1 MTMLENYIKVA
12 WRNLKKHRV
21 YSLINIS
28 GLALG
33 MACGLFIILYIFEET
48 GYDKWWDDSDRIY
61 RVYIDGN
68 FLGQE
73 INSPTTPS
81 EMAHVLRT
89 EFDEV
94 ESATRFRPIRQEIMF
109 QHDDLKIYVA
119 DVAYADSN
127 FFDVFSIPLIQGH
140 PKEVLSHRGTCVI
153 SQRIAKAFFGNEDPI
168 GQYLNYD
175 DRWDYRVAGVM
186 APMPGNAHF
195 SYDVL
200 MTSNELRG
208 NWIENGHCTYFKLTE
223 SGDPDQVINKIN
235 HYAYAELK
243 DALVDQLN
251 LTPEEFIQQGNSYE
265 YGYQNIERIH
275 LHSNLQFELKPNS
288 NVEYL
293 YILAVIGIL
302 VLIIAGINFTNLVT
316 ARSSSRSKEVGVRK
330 VVGAHRPLIVRQFL
344 TEAIIQSVIALVIAL
359 MLLELALPSLNR
371 IIGSQG
377 LELFGSGYGWVAVV
391 FVFLALMVGV
401 FSGSYPALYLSS
413 FDPSQII
420 KGQFKSGKRGLLTR
434 RVLVIIQFSISLSLI
449 IGLSVMFRQ
458 LKYMQKKDLG
468 FQPEQVIVVP
478 IQTDFVTENFHDI
491 KDGML
496 ESVPGIESISRG
508 SHIPGVM
515 EMVQGIFKVGN
526 SELTY
531 PMWFMGVDDDF
542 LETMEI
548 ELLLGEEPTL
558 STAKLGG
565 VVINQK
571 AVEFLG
577 LEDPLGTEINYSN
590 KYIDERMQVLGII
603 ENFHTDGFDQEIKP
617 MILYYDP
624 MTWFT
629 VIRIDPSQWDESI
642 AGIEKYWNKIEPS
655 HPFRYTL
662 LRDDFAEMYA
672 EEKRLSQL
680 FLIFTIMSIW
690 IACMGLFGLA
700 LYNSE
705 LRTKEIG
712 IRRALGATTGQT
724 WLLLTKE
731 FGYLT
736 GISILIS
743 WPISYFAMNLWL
755 QSFVYHI
762 EIPWWVFISSSVIAL
777 AIALITVSIQTLR
790 TSFATPVQ
798 SLRYE

>member
-1 MTMLENYIKVA
+1 MLENYIKVA
-12 WRNLKKHRV
+12 WRNLKKHRA

-33 MACGLFIILYIFEET
+33 MACGLFIILYILEET
-48 GYDKWWDDSDRIY
+48 SYDKWWDDSDRIY

-89 EFDEV
+89 QFDQV
-94 ESATRFRPIRQEIMF
+94 EAATRFRPIRQEIMF
-109 QHDDLKIYVA
+109 QHDDLQVYVE
-119 DVAYADSN
+119 DVAYADSH
-127 FFDVFSIPLIQGH
+127 FFDVFSIPIVQGQ
-140 PKEVLSHRGTCVI
+140 KDKVLLEKGTCVI
-153 SQRIAKAFFGNEDPI
+153 SQRIAQAFFGNEDPI

-175 DRWDYRVAGVM
+175 DRWDYVVTGVM

-200 MTSNELRG
+200 MASNEIRE

-223 SGDPDQVINKIN
+223 DGDPDDVINKIN
-235 HYAYAELK
+235 HFAYYKLK
-243 DALVDQLN
+243 TALQDQLN
-251 LTPEEFIQQGNSYE
+251 LTPEEFIQQGNQYE
-265 YGYQNIERIH
+265 YGYQNVEQIH
-275 LHSNLQFELKPNS
+275 LHSNLQFELQPNS
-288 NVEYL
+288 KVEYL
-293 YILAVIGIL
+293 YILGVIGIL

-316 ARSSSRSKEVGVRK
+316 ARAASRSKEVGVRK
-330 VVGAHRPLIVRQFL
+330 VVGAYKHLIVRQFL
-344 TEAIIQSVIALVIAL
+344 TEAIIQTTLALVIAL

-371 IIGSQG
+371 IMGSSG
-377 LELFGSGYGWVAVV
+377 LELFGAGYGWLAGLFVV
-391 FVFLALMVGV
+391 LAFLVGI

-413 FDPSQII
+413 FDPSKII
-420 KGQFKSGKRGLLTR
+420 RGQFRSGKRGLLTR
-434 RVLVIIQFSISLSLI
+434 RVLVIVQFSISLSLI
-449 IGLSVMFRQ
+449 IGLSIMFKQ
-458 LKYMQKKDLG
+458 LKYMQRKDLG

-478 IQTDFVTENFHDI
+478 IQTDHVTENFHEI
-491 KDGML
+491 KKGMMA
-496 ESVPGIESISRG
+496 SIPGIESMSRG

-515 EMVQGIFKVGN
+515 EMVQGIFRVGE
-526 SELTY
+526 SDFTY
-531 PMWFMGVDDDF
+531 PIWFMGVDDDF

-548 ELLLGEEPTL
+548 QLLEGTEP
-558 STAKLGG
+558 SYQSAKLGG
-565 VVINQK
+565 VVLNRR
-571 AVEFLG
+571 AVEFLE
-577 LEDPLGTEINYSN
+577 LQDPIGTKVSYSN
-590 KYIDERMQVLGII
+590 RYVDEQMHVMGII
-603 ENFHTDGFDQEIKP
+603 EDFHTDGFDQEIKP

-624 MTWFT
+624 MTWFA
-629 VIRIDPSQWDESI
+629 VIRVNPQQWETTI
-642 AGIEKYWNKIEPS
+642 KGIERYWNKVEPS

-662 LRDDFAEMYA
+662 LKDDFAKMYS

-743 WPISYFAMNLWL
+743 WPISYFAMNVWL
-755 QSFVYHI
+755 NSFVYHI
-762 EIPWWVFISSSVIAL
+762 EIPWQVFLTSSIVAL
-777 AIALITVSIQTLR
+777 AIALITVSIQTIR
-790 TSFATPVQ
+790 TSLTDPIQ